1 MSGHLDRGAVRLLIP
16 VAAWLLGIGIVVI
29 CLLLRS
35 PSEAP
40 PVATRTLHVNDKI
53 TAADLQ
59 STETK
64 PLVGRFLRQEVEAGK
79 AVTPSMVSADFIPPN
94 LHNTIAA
101 IISMPVADVSAR
113 GVAVD
118 TLVRI
123 YRGAEV
129 FGDPGR
135 VVALSCDA
143 HTCSVIVS
151 LPPTPGKTIDPNWF
165 KDADLRPVAPP
176 MPAAATSP

>member
-1 MSGHLDRGAVRLLIP
+1 MSGHLDRGLVRLLIP
-16 VAAWLLGIGIVVI
+16 AAAWLLGIGIVAI
-29 CLLLRS
+29 CLLIRS

-40 PVATRTLHVNDKI
+40 LVATRKLHVNDKL

-64 PLVGRFLRQEVEAGK
+64 ALVGHFLRQEVEAGK
-79 AVTPSMVSADFIPPN
+79 AVTPAMVSVDFIPPD

-101 IISMPVADVSAR
+101 IISMPATDVLTR
-113 GVAVD
+113 GVAVGA
-118 TLVRI
+118 LVRI
-123 YRGAEV
+123 YRSAEV

-151 LPPTPGKTIDPNWF
+151 LPPTPSKTIDPNWF
-165 KDADLRPVAPP
+165 KDADLRLVTPQ